1 MQRSPIIRFANDEAG
16 ATAATYALSLTAL
29 IVIAGVGFDYGRL
42 AAMDSELQNGAD
54 QAALAGAT
62 QLDGNTGACAR
73 AAARAVDLVTNRTIV
88 ANSANTIT
96 IANEA
101 ACDATGNVRFYSDK
115 TGTAATTDANARFIS
130 VLVDARTANYAFTP
144 IAGLL
149 IGSSQAAAMAGLGS
163 SICKVPPVFMC
174 NPKQSSDPTFT
185 IADYIG
191 KGIRMTVN
199 DGGAPY
205 GSGQFGYLQ
214 NNAGN
219 GVPPIME
226 ALGRVNPPGDCISVD
241 SIQTKP
247 GAQVTVLDAL
257 NTRFDLYSGNVTST
271 CNADGSLC
279 PPSDNTRK
287 DLVHKGGT
295 NNCAFTNGGGNG
307 WQVSTNPYIAPTTS
321 GVARYMNSSEM
332 ASANLSPMG
341 YPRDLCHAW
350 SPTGN
355 CGDGRVGSGDW
366 DRVAYFQ
373 SNPNAYGAGGGFDY
387 TTALG
392 TATPTRYQVYRYEA
406 ANAGT
411 RLVNEGGGGGGGG
424 GASSGGA
431 SSGGGGGAAGTSRP
445 RPYCRTP
452 GIPVGTAQIDRRVL
466 SLAIVNC
473 DGANL
478 NNPVQPIKF
487 IDVFLTEPAV
497 RRSTGGG
504 TLITE
509 GSDVYVEVV
518 GATTL
523 GGGTSAAQL
532 VRRDVPY
539 LVN

>member
-1 MQRSPIIRFANDEAG
+1 MQRSPIIRFVRDEAG

-29 IVIAGVGFDYGRL
+29 VVIAGVGFDYGRL

-62 QLDGNTGACAR
+62 QLDGTTGARARATAR
-73 AAARAVDLVTNRTIV
+73 AADLVTNRTIV
-88 ANSANTIT
+88 ANSANSIT
-96 IANEA
+96 INAI
-101 ACDATGNVRFYSDK
+101 VFYSDK
-115 TGTAATTDANARFIS
+115 TGTLATSDANARFVS
-130 VLVDARTANYAFTP
+130 VRIDPRSVNYAFTP

-149 IGSSQAAAMAGLGS
+149 IGTSQAAAMAGLGS

-174 NPKQSSDPTFT
+174 NPKQSSDPAFT
-185 IADYIG
+185 TADYIG
-191 KGIRMTVN
+191 KGIRLTVN

-214 NNAGN
+214 NNAGP

-226 ALGRVNPPGDCISVD
+226 SLGRVNPPGDCISVD
-241 SIQTKP
+241 SVQTKP

-257 NTRFDLYSGNVTST
+257 NTRFDLYSGNVTAT

-279 PPSDNTRK
+279 PPSDNARK

-295 NNCAFTNGGGNG
+295 NNCAFTNGAGNG
-307 WQVSTNPYIAPTTS
+307 WQLGSNPYIAPTTS
-321 GVARYMNSSEM
+321 GVARNMTSSEM
-332 ASANLSPMG
+332 TSLSPMG

-350 SPTGN
+350 SATGN
-355 CGDGRVGSGDW
+355 CGDGRVGSAAW
-366 DRVAYFQ
+366 DRAAYFK
-373 SNPNAYGAGGGFDY
+373 SNPNAYGTGTFDF

-411 RLVNEGGGGGGGG
+411 RLRDEGGGGGGG
-424 GASSGGA
+424 GGA

-452 GIPVGTAQIDRRVL
+452 GIPVGTAQVDRRVL
-466 SLAIVNC
+466 SVAIVNC

-487 IDVFLTEPAV
+487 VDVFLTEPAV

-509 GSDVYVEVV
+509 GSDVYVEVI

>member
-1 MQRSPIIRFANDEAG
+1 MQRSPIIRFARDQAG
-16 ATAATYALSLTAL
+16 ATAATYALSLSAL

-62 QLDGNTGACAR
+62 QLDGAAGACAR
-73 AAARAVDLVTNRTIV
+73 AAGRAVDLVTNKTIV

-96 IANEA
+96 LANEA
-101 ACDATGNVRFYSDK
+101 ACDAIGNVRFYQDK
-115 TGTAATTDANARFIS
+115 NGATAATTDTNARFIS

-144 IAGLL
+144 ITGLL

-174 NPKQSSDPTFT
+174 NPNQGSDPTFT
-185 IADYIG
+185 IANYIG
-191 KGIRMTVN
+191 KGVRLTVN

-226 ALGRVNPPGDCISVD
+226 ALGRVDPPGDCISVE
-241 SIQTKP
+241 SVQTKP

-257 NTRFDLYSGNVTST
+257 NTRFDLYAGNVTAT

-279 PPSDNTRK
+279 PPSNNSRK

-295 NNCAFTNGGGNG
+295 NNCAFTNGNGNG
-307 WQVSTNPYIAPTTS
+307 WKVSNNPYIAPTTS
-321 GVARYMNSSEM
+321 GVARYMNLTERG
-332 ASANLSPMG
+332 ATSPMG

-355 CGDGRVGSGDW
+355 CGAGRVGSGDW
-366 DRVAYFQ
+366 DRQAYFDT
-373 SNPNAYGAGGGFDY
+373 NDTAYGVGFDFA
-387 TTALG
+387 TALG
-392 TATPTRYQVYRYEA
+392 TATPSRYQVYRYEA

-411 RLVNEGGGGGGGG
+411 RLVNETDGSGG
-424 GASSGGA
+424 GAPESIS
-431 SSGGGGGAAGTSRP
+431 

-452 GIPVGTAQIDRRVL
+452 GIPVGTAQVDRRVL
-466 SLAIVNC
+466 SVAIVNC

-487 IDVFLTEPAV
+487 VDVFLTEPAV

-518 GATTL
+518 GETTL

-539 LVN
+539 LVK